1 MTKYGPA
8 HIILLLIASVALGT
22 FAAGCGPKDPK
33 PTCSATAN
41 GKDCP
46 VQGPI
51 RQGDPA
57 VVPG

>member
-1 MTKYGPA
+1 MRKFGPT
-8 HIILLLIASVALGT
+8 HIILLLIASVALGWL
-22 FAAGCGPKDPK
+22 AAGCGPKDPK
-33 PTCSATAN
+33 PTCTDTST
-41 GKDCP
+41 GRDCP